1 MLALVSS
8 CFTVEAQI
16 LQAENLWQMGRVD
29 DIQVSPDGQWVLYGI
44 TRYDLNE
51 NKGNRDL
58 YVLPVAGGDSIRVT
72 DFEGNEFNG
81 LWRPDGKK
89 IGFISAKNGTPQIW
103 EVNPDGTD
111 PKQISNIENGING
124 GRILHNLRTTP
135 VALYWVV
142 FPHLSE
148 D

>member
-8 CFTVEAQI
+8 CFTVQAQI

-89 IGFISAKNGTPQIW
+89 SDSSALKTGHHR
-103 EVNPDGTD
+103 
-111 PKQISNIENGING
+111 S
-124 GRILHNLRTTP
+124 GRLIRMARIPNKSPT
-135 VALYWVV
+135 
-142 FPHLSE
+142 
-148 D
+148 